1 MSRVELIRGGG
12 HHAGSSTAA
21 LAHAPSRTSGR
32 FPSRER
38 SRVKHLAH
46 PQHRLERERLIHE
59 FAEFERLPITVTEED
74 LLRDGF
80 GEQPRFRVLMAEWN
94 GQPAGYAIFFD
105 YYSTFDGRAGL
116 FLEDVYVRDVYRGK
130 GIGKS
135 LLAQIAVIARKE
147 HCFGVRWQVLD
158 WNTPAIDFY
167 RKLGA
172 TFLDDRRNVSL
183 HGDALERVAGVA
195 G

>member
-1 MSRVELIRGGG
+1 MLSIRP
-12 HHAGSSTAA
+12 AEVSDVP
-21 LAHAPSRTSGR
+21 L
-32 FPSRER
+32 
-38 SRVKHLAH
+38 LNI
-46 PQHRLERERLIHE
+46 LIHE
-59 FAEFERLPITVTEED
+59 FTEED

-135 LLAQIAVIARKE
+135 LLAHIAVIARKE
-147 HCFGVRWQVLD
+147 HCFGVRWQLLD

-183 HGDALERVAGVA
+183 QGDALERIAGSA
-195 G
+195 E